1 MAENKILSLNDLKN
15 VTGGTGN
22 NETIGMNC
30 TVCGTF
36 ISITPMQLITSNV
49 IECPSCHEK
58 YQIDNTGSAK
68 ADEMLRKIQEA
79 QEKIGNL

>member
-1 MAENKILSLNDLKN
+1 MAENKTLTLKDLKK

-22 NETIGMNC
+22 NEAVGMNC
-30 TVCGTF
+30 VVCGTF
-36 ISITPMQLITSNV
+36 IPVTPAQLIFSNV
-49 IECPSCHEK
+49 IECPLCHEK